1 MKKIVVAAASG
12 LALLAT
18 VAVAEEAQDPNVVQ
32 AKGIIKEFFGNLKGE
47 LEQAMKAGGP
57 VNAIN
62 VCKGRAPMIAH
73 ETSAKYG
80 WDVGRTSLKL
90 RNAAVNKPDDWELG
104 VLKQFEERKAKG
116 EDVTSMDYTE
126 VVDQGGKKTF
136 RYMKAIPTQDLCLNC
151 HGAEIKPEVAAEL
164 DKLYPGDEARGFK
177 VGDIRGAFTLSKPL

>member
-1 MKKIVVAAASG
+1 MKKLAAAASG
-12 LALLAT
+12 IALLAAL
-18 VAVAEEAQDPNVVQ
+18 AVAEEAQDPNVAE
-32 AKGIIKEFFGNLKGE
+32 AKAIIKEFFGNLKGE

-62 VCKGRAPMIAH
+62 VCKGRAPVIAQ
-73 ETSAKYG
+73 ETSNKHG

-90 RNAAVNKPDDWELG
+90 RNAVVNKPDDWEMV
-104 VLKQFEERKAKG
+104 VLEQFEARKAKG
-116 EDVTSMDYTE
+116 EDVAVMDYAE
-126 VVDQGGKKTF
+126 VVDLGGQKTF

-151 HGAEIKPEVAAEL
+151 HGTDIKPEVAAEL